1 MQQSTS
7 SKHLHFSLLGRGN
20 AGLWLVLEDELS
32 GPASVYSPELFQE
45 NDSFFFFCW
54 CKCAQ
59 EGFCQPKNVIRG
71 GSKGNLHP

>member
-45 NDSFFFFCW
+45 NDSFFFFAGANVL
-54 CKCAQ
+54 KRA
-59 EGFCQPKNVIRG
+59 FASPKM
-71 GSKGNLHP
+71 